1 MKKGLNQMF
10 SATLKQRVD
19 GQVQV
24 TSIRV
29 PKDFLKEHP
38 YIKEEMKNS
47 MERILEQ
54 NHIKVLKD
62 VGVIQY

>member
-1 MKKGLNQMF
+1 MNHY
-10 SATLKQRVD
+10 SVTLKQRVD

-24 TSIRV
+24 TSVKV

-38 YIKEEMKNS
+38 FIKEEMKHS
-47 MERILEQ
+47 MERILES

-62 VGVIQY
+62 IGIIQY